1 MLNSECNFDVHK
13 FCIEARCL
21 VNKIDK
27 GDSLEQRFI
36 LMKKTLD
43 YCISDLRWVC
53 LERMSVFKKVFYS
66 KLNEIIDRQDLP
78 EYIIKYVKQVKTKLQ
93 LFELVYEGCDRTYKE
108 LEKLYY
114 EDVKLNEEDEEFE
127 KLYTLGESVNDN
139 SSEEEEFEK
148 LYGQS
153 SGDKIVKF
161 YEVVPHEQLYEE
173 EHNNEELYE
182 KEDDHKLDKE
192 NLFDSKKIIDLSTLN
207 QTPISILNISPIVCR
222 L

>member
-207 QTPISILNISPIVCR
+207 QTPISILNISPIVCM